1 MHCYVSFHLNSA
13 EKAQRASYVPMPML
27 LRFALYASVAEP
39 EPVEL
44 KFFEI
49 WSRSQN

>member
-13 EKAQRASYVPMPML
+13 EKAQRASYVPML

-39 EPVEL
+39 ELVEL